1 VLLPIGRLANT
12 KPRLFALGRSSEG
25 EEMRAARLQEL
36 EETAAKLLEMA
47 SKLPAG
53 QDRHNALREIG
64 RFRARITDLQRQE
77 MRSTDR
83 GLKAK
88 GK

>member
-1 VLLPIGRLANT
+1 
-12 KPRLFALGRSSEG
+12 
-25 EEMRAARLQEL
+25 MRATRLQEL
-36 EETAAKLLEMA
+36 KEMAAKLLATARE
-47 SKLPAG
+47 LPSG

-64 RFRARITDLQRQE
+64 RFRVQIAALQGADLGPARL
-77 MRSTDR
+77 

>member
-1 VLLPIGRLANT
+1 
-12 KPRLFALGRSSEG
+12 
-25 EEMRAARLQEL
+25 MRAARLQEL
-36 EETAAKLLEMA
+36 EEMGTELQATALE
-47 SKLPAG
+47 LPLG

-64 RFRARITDLQRQE
+64 RFRARITALHAFDSR
-77 MRSTDR
+77 RAYG

>member
-1 VLLPIGRLANT
+1 
-12 KPRLFALGRSSEG
+12 
-25 EEMRAARLQEL
+25 MRAARLQEL
-36 EETAAKLLEMA
+36 QEIATELLATARE
-47 SKLPAG
+47 LPSG

-64 RFRARITDLQRQE
+64 RFRVQIAALQGADLRPARL
-77 MRSTDR
+77 

>member
-1 VLLPIGRLANT
+1 
-12 KPRLFALGRSSEG
+12 
-25 EEMRAARLQEL
+25 MRAAKLQEL
-36 EETAAKLLEMA
+36 EVTAEKLLVIA
-47 SKLPAG
+47 RKLPPG

-64 RFRARITDLQRQE
+64 RFRARITALQGADLESADLESADLRPA
-77 MRSTDR
+77 RR